1 MIDRVEIAQNA
12 NRTKRRTQDQQRQ
25 ILFLEPEPLMTADQD
40 HRRNAGRHEIA
51 EKAFLDRR
59 QIAG

>member
-1 MIDRVEIAQNA
+1 MINRVEIAQNA

-25 ILFLEPEPLMTADQD
+25 ILFLETESLMTADQD
-40 HRRNAGRHEIA
+40 YRRNAGRHQIA

-59 QIAG
+59 QVAG

>member
-12 NRTKRRTQDQQRQ
+12 NCAERRAQDQQRQ
-25 ILFLEPEPLMTADQD
+25 ILFLESEPLMTADQD
-40 HRRNAGRHEIA
+40 YRCNAGRNQIA
-51 EKAFLDRR
+51 EKAFLNRR